1 VPSGKSQ
8 AVRVVILAA
17 AIGTTSGGAGQ
28 YERQV
33 LPLLLPLLKAAG
45 YRVTVLLC
53 GDANL
58 QLPAGLATVIRSPQ
72 AASRKISRI
81 LLEEMWPSFVTW
93 GTDIFLSMDS
103 RFPLS
108 PLWARK
114 KLVVVHDVQILRHLA
129 TPAQY
134 PIDAPW
140 ASLKYFSL
148 GMSKALRTADTIITD
163 SAFTANELVSFAG
176 VADDR
181 ICVIPCG
188 IDHERFHPPG
198 DNSRIEEVRSRYHL
212 PAAFYLFVGQPSK
225 QKNLA
230 LVVESYASGS
240 LPGELRLPV
249 VVTWNLRRSSLFED
263 TLARIEQ
270 TGLSSLFQFAG
281 YFRDEDLPLVY
292 AAARALLYPS
302 RYEGF
307 GLPPLESMAC
317 GTPVVC
323 SNCTSLPEVVGN
335 ATLLIDPDQ
344 PESLVEAVRKVNNES
359 ARRDL
364 IKKGLERAQAFSWQS
379 TAKQVAHQ
387 ILHVR
392 ESTSGAQA

>member
-1 VPSGKSQ
+1 VK
-8 AVRVVILAA
+8 VVILAA

-33 LPLLLPLLKAAG
+33 LPLLLPILKAAG
-45 YRVTVLLC
+45 CQVTVLLC
-53 GDANL
+53 RDANL
-58 QLPAGLATVIRSPQ
+58 QLPSNLATVMRSPK
-72 AASRKISRI
+72 AAGRKISRV
-81 LLEEMWPSFVTW
+81 LLEELWPSFVTW
-93 GTDIFLSMDS
+93 GTDIFFSMDS

-114 KLVVVHDVQILRHLA
+114 KLVVVHDIQILRHLA
-129 TPAQY
+129 APAQY

-140 ASLKYFSL
+140 ANLKYFSL
-148 GMSKALRTADTIITD
+148 GMRKALRTADTIITD
-163 SAFTANELVSFAG
+163 AQFTANELVSFAG
-176 VADDR
+176 VRQDR
-181 ICVIPCG
+181 ISVIPCG

-198 DNSRIEEVRSRYHL
+198 GNSRLEEVRSRYNL

-225 QKNLA
+225 QKNLR

-240 LPGELRLPV
+240 LQGEFRLPV
-249 VVTWNLRRSSLFED
+249 VVTWNLRRSTLFED

-270 TGLSSLFQFAG
+270 TGLSGLFQFAG
-281 YFRDEDLPLVY
+281 YVRDEDLPLVY

-307 GLPPLESMAC
+307 GLPPLEAMAC

-323 SNCTSLPEVVGN
+323 SNRTSLPEVVGD
-335 ATLLIDPDQ
+335 ATLLIDPEQ
-344 PESLVEAVRKVNNES
+344 PESFVEALRKVNNES

-379 TAKQVAHQ
+379 TAKQVAQQ
-387 ILHVR
+387 ILSVR